1 MSLLQFAYQ
10 LAQAQIDI
18 QHIQDIDVCM
28 IECNGHRANYPQ
40 HAVCQNHSNRHMH
53 VPVERRRY
61 TCCWCIHPRIST
73 SDVRMTTHSHHRHD
87 FFLSSDPL
95 ADTCASLRCMSKS
108 NDAHKS
114 RRVPRRR
121 ADDACG
127 STSRHSTFA
136 ATVTLCIRLRSL
148 PHLSSAFRSSQRL
161 ANENR
166 NGSPA

>member
-1 MSLLQFAYQ
+1 MQWPSCKLSSTCGLPKP
-10 LAQAQIDI
+10 LKQA
-18 QHIQDIDVCM
+18 
-28 IECNGHRANYPQ
+28 
-40 HAVCQNHSNRHMH
+40 H
-53 VPVERRRY
+53 VPVERRRH

-73 SDVRMTTHSHHRHD
+73 SDVRMTIHSHHRYD
-87 FFLSSDPL
+87 FFLSCDPL
-95 ADTCASLRCMSKS
+95 ADTCASLRCISKS

-136 ATVTLCIRLRSL
+136 VTVTLCIRLRSL
-148 PHLSSAFRSSQRL
+148 PHLSSAFRSSRRL